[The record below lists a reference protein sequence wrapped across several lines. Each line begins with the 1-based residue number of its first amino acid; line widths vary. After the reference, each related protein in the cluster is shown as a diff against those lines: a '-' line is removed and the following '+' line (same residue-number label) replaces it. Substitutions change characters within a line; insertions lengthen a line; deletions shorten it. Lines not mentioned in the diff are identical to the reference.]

1 MLRLLRAPYSG
12 ASASNMWMG
21 VLQHVKI
28 VLSVDLFELLSVL
41 CHNLTLQNN
50 NKIQSNSCQML
61 IYIFCAI
68 YIAGHFFVMLHFNA
82 FQGFDLIQDKK

>member
-28 VLSVDLFELLSVL
+28 VLSVELFELLSVL
-41 CHNLTLQNN
+41 CLYSKLCKTIITSRVTVV
-50 NKIQSNSCQML
+50 KC
-61 IYIFCAI
+61 
-68 YIAGHFFVMLHFNA
+68 
-82 FQGFDLIQDKK
+82 

>member
-12 ASASNMWMG
+12 ASASNMWVG

-28 VLSVDLFELLSVL
+28 VLSVELFELLSVL

-61 IYIFCAI
+61 IYIFLCDI
-68 YIAGHFFVMLHFNA
+68 YCWPFFCDVT
-82 FQGFDLIQDKK
+82 FQCFSRI